1 MPSPNT
7 DCMCLTLDR
16 VELERAF
23 AGEVAD
29 AGIGQR
35 LTEMRPTLV
44 SDQSLFVA
52 PEHADR
58 MARIIRAIEE
68 TARLPG
74 YREAV
79 LQSAPAIA
87 RFEPG
92 PIGVFM
98 SYDFHLGPEGPKLI
112 EINTNAGGALI
123 NALLAK
129 AQKACCTTVSL
140 VATDAMGMRDCEA
153 RFIASFH
160 EEWRRQ
166 GRDAALSTIAI
177 VDVDPQGQYLYPEF
191 LLFQKLFER
200 HGLTAVISPPEAF
213 EHRDGALWCGT
224 VPIDL
229 VYNRLTDFTLDEPDS
244 AALRSAYLS
253 GDVVLTPNPWA
264 HAMFADKRN
273 LIRLTDPHTLRSWG
287 VSKEQTDVLIDGIA
301 QTIPVSADQADQL
314 WAMRGAMFF
323 KPVAGFGGRA
333 AYRGDKL
340 TRRVWDSILQGG
352 YIAQTLVPPGS
363 RTLLVDGQR
372 EVMKADLR
380 NYTYDGEILLLAA
393 RLYQGQTTNFR
404 TPGGG
409 FAPVLPSG
417 TLCTIGNDASNCC

>member
-140 VATDAMGMRDCEA
+140 VATDAMGTQDCEA

-244 AALRSAYLS
+244 AALRSAYLA

-417 TLCTIGNDASNCC
+417 TLCTIGTDASNCC

>member
-74 YREAV
+74 YRAAV

-87 RFEPG
+87 RFAPG

-129 AQKACCTTVSL
+129 AQKACCAKAGF
-140 VATDAMGMRDCEA
+140 VATGAMGMQDYED

-191 LLFQKLFER
+191 LLFQNLFER

-213 EHRDGALWCGT
+213 EHRDDVLWCGT
-224 VPIDL
+224 VPIDI
-229 VYNRLTDFTLDEPDS
+229 VYNRVTDFTLDEPDS
-244 AALRSAYLS
+244 AALRSAYLA

-273 LIRLTDPHTLRSWG
+273 LIRLTDPHILRSWG
-287 VSKEQTDVLIDGIA
+287 MSAEQTDVLIDGIA
-301 QTIPVSADQADQL
+301 QTIPVSADQADSL
-314 WAMRGAMFF
+314 WAKRDALFF

-352 YIAQTLVPPGS
+352 YIAQALIPPGS
-363 RTLLVDGQR
+363 RTLLVDGR
-372 EVMKADLR
+372 LEVMKADLR
-380 NYTYDGEILLLAA
+380 NYTYNGEILLLAA

-409 FAPVLPSG
+409 FAPVLLSDSLCATESG
-417 TLCTIGNDASNCC
+417 SSNCC

>member
-74 YREAV
+74 YRAAV

-87 RFEPG
+87 RFAPG

-129 AQKACCTTVSL
+129 AQKACCAKAGL
-140 VATDAMGMRDCEA
+140 VATGAMGMQDYED

-191 LLFQKLFER
+191 LLFQNLFER

-213 EHRDGALWCGT
+213 EHRDDVLWCGT
-224 VPIDL
+224 VPIDI
-229 VYNRLTDFTLDEPDS
+229 VYNRVTDFTLDEPDS
-244 AALRSAYLS
+244 AALRSAYLA

-273 LIRLTDPHTLRSWG
+273 LIRLTDPHILRSWG
-287 VSKEQTDVLIDGIA
+287 MSAEQTDVLIDGIA
-301 QTIPVSADQADQL
+301 QTIPVSADQADSL
-314 WAMRGAMFF
+314 WAKRDALFF

-352 YIAQTLVPPGS
+352 YIAQALIPPGS
-363 RTLLVDGQR
+363 RTLLVDGR
-372 EVMKADLR
+372 LEVMKADLR

-409 FAPVLPSG
+409 FAPVLLSDSLCATESG
-417 TLCTIGNDASNCC
+417 SSNCC

>member
-112 EINTNAGGALI
+112 EM
-123 NALLAK
+123 ALL
-129 AQKACCTTVSL
+129 QKS
-140 VATDAMGMRDCEA
+140 
-153 RFIASFH
+153 
-160 EEWRRQ
+160 
-166 GRDAALSTIAI
+166 
-177 VDVDPQGQYLYPEF
+177 
-191 LLFQKLFER
+191 
-200 HGLTAVISPPEAF
+200 
-213 EHRDGALWCGT
+213 
-224 VPIDL
+224 
-229 VYNRLTDFTLDEPDS
+229 
-244 AALRSAYLS
+244 
-253 GDVVLTPNPWA
+253 
-264 HAMFADKRN
+264 
-273 LIRLTDPHTLRSWG
+273 
-287 VSKEQTDVLIDGIA
+287 
-301 QTIPVSADQADQL
+301 
-314 WAMRGAMFF
+314 
-323 KPVAGFGGRA
+323 
-333 AYRGDKL
+333 
-340 TRRVWDSILQGG
+340 
-352 YIAQTLVPPGS
+352 
-363 RTLLVDGQR
+363 
-372 EVMKADLR
+372 
-380 NYTYDGEILLLAA
+380 
-393 RLYQGQTTNFR
+393 
-404 TPGGG
+404 
-409 FAPVLPSG
+409 
-417 TLCTIGNDASNCC
+417 

>member
-1 MPSPNT
+1 M
-7 DCMCLTLDR
+7 
-16 VELERAF
+16 
-23 AGEVAD
+23 
-29 AGIGQR
+29 
-35 LTEMRPTLV
+35 
-44 SDQSLFVA
+44 
-52 PEHADR
+52 
-58 MARIIRAIEE
+58 
-68 TARLPG
+68 
-74 YREAV
+74 
-79 LQSAPAIA
+79 
-87 RFEPG
+87 
-92 PIGVFM
+92 
-98 SYDFHLGPEGPKLI
+98 
-112 EINTNAGGALI
+112 
-123 NALLAK
+123 
-129 AQKACCTTVSL
+129 
-140 VATDAMGMRDCEA
+140 
-153 RFIASFH
+153 
-160 EEWRRQ
+160 
-166 GRDAALSTIAI
+166 
-177 VDVDPQGQYLYPEF
+177 
-191 LLFQKLFER
+191 
-200 HGLTAVISPPEAF
+200 
-213 EHRDGALWCGT
+213 
-224 VPIDL
+224 PIDL

-244 AALRSAYLS
+244 AALRSAYLA

-314 WAMRGAMFF
+314 WAMRGAMSS